1 MHRSSTRS
9 RLTVLFALLALLWTS
24 RMSQAQ
30 AASADPAAV
39 QQIMKADAGFA
50 AAVASRN
57 REQFLSFVAETTTF
71 NGGAPGEVHGRDAVM
86 KDWADFFNPDG
97 PTLAWAPTHGEV
109 IGAGDLGYTVGNAT
123 FTGKNAAGVTVERH
137 STYLTVWR
145 KQRDGRWMVVFDTG
159 STLPAK

>member
-1 MHRSSTRS
+1 MDRSSRR
-9 RLTVLFALLALLWTS
+9 RLIVLLTLLALVLPV
-24 RMSQAQ
+24 RPSQAQ
-30 AASADPAAV
+30 APGVDPAV
-39 QQIMKADAGFA
+39 QEIMRADAGFA

-71 NGGAPGEVHGRDAVM
+71 NGGTPGEVHGRDAVM
-86 KDWADFFNPDG
+86 KDWADFFVPDG
-97 PTLAWAPTHGEV
+97 PTLSWAPTHGEV

-123 FTGKNAAGVTVERH
+123 FRGKSADGTMVERH

-159 STLPAK
+159 STLPPR